1 MCVCVYIYIYILKTG
16 WGASSSQMVV
26 AKVLSESFT
35 FDWRDEGNL
44 KGNVPIKIDR
54 AKALNRDHLGVFM
67 RNRNVQF
74 V

>member
-1 MCVCVYIYIYILKTG
+1 MGCLIFTNGSCK
-16 WGASSSQMVV
+16 S
-26 AKVLSESFT
+26 SESFT

-44 KGNVPIKIDR
+44 KGNVAIKIDR

-74 V
+74 G